1 MDDLNPIDATIHAVV
16 EALRADPELVGV
28 TFHKG
33 WPSNADFDLPAIAVS
48 AQRAEW
54 TKDDGIYRVDEV
66 DPNTVDVFFV
76 RARQQLPLQLD
87 LWTRS
92 KTERA
97 EIEPVLRAHF
107 WPSVADESIEEPPP
121 PGLELTIPHHD
132 AFVRVDIVDER
143 RSDSGSEPNGYFRV
157 EYSIDCEVPM
167 LTKVRYSKAEFA
179 ATGLEVGAD
188 VTV

>member
-1 MDDLNPIDATIHAVV
+1 MDDLNPIDATVHAIV
-16 EALRADPELVGV
+16 EALRADPDLAGV

-33 WPSNADFDLPAIAVS
+33 WPANADFALPAIAVS

-54 TKDDGIYRVDEV
+54 TKDHGVYRVDEV
-66 DPNTVDVFFV
+66 DADTVDVFFV
-76 RARQQLPLQLD
+76 RARQQLPMQLD
-87 LWTRS
+87 LWTKS

-97 EIEPVLRAHF
+97 ELEPFVRKHF
-107 WPSVADESIEEPPP
+107 WPTVADDSIDEPPP
-121 PGLELTIPHHD
+121 PGLVLTIPHHD
-132 AFVRVDIVDER
+132 ALVRVDVVDEN

-157 EYSIDCEVPM
+157 EYSIDAEVPM

-188 VTV
+188 VNV